1 MPYFCKE
8 VCFTDKTFVKAF
20 YMNVLKFILKLL
32 AIAVVAVLVLMLTCD
47 YLVTSNAKG
56 KLYDDVEEIPYR
68 EVGLLLGTTPQT
80 RIGRVVNRFFVFR
93 IDAAE
98 KLYKAGKIS
107 AILISG
113 DEDSLDG
120 VNEVESMKEA
130 LMARGIPEHAIML
143 DGKGF
148 RTLESIVRAKL
159 VFNLQSFTLISQK
172 FHNERALYQ
181 ASHLD
186 LDFND
191 PIAFNAESPRS
202 AMALIT
208 YAREYLARVK
218 LFMDLIDNAPAFQ

>member
-1 MPYFCKE
+1 MKLFK
-8 VCFTDKTFVKAF
+8 
-20 YMNVLKFILKLL
+20 LILKLGTIAL
-32 AIAVVAVLVLMLTCD
+32 AAIIILVLVCD

-56 KLYDDVEEIPYR
+56 KLYDDVEAIPYR

-107 AILISG
+107 TILISG

-120 VNEVESMKEA
+120 VNEVVSMKEA
-130 LMARGIPEHAIML
+130 LMARGIPEYAIIL

-159 VFNLQSFTLISQK
+159 VFDLQSFTLISQK

-181 ASHLD
+181 ANHLD
-186 LDFND
+186 LDIKD
-191 PIAFNAESPRS
+191 PIAFNAESPHS

-218 LFMDLIDNAPAFQ
+218 LFLDIIRNGS

>member
-1 MPYFCKE
+1 
-8 VCFTDKTFVKAF
+8 
-20 YMNVLKFILKLL
+20 MNVLKTILKFV
-32 AIAVVAVLVLMLTCD
+32 AIAFVAVLLMVLTCD

-68 EVGLLLGTTPQT
+68 DVGLLLGTTPQT
-80 RIGRVVNRFFVFR
+80 RIGRLVNRFFVFR

-98 KLYKAGKIS
+98 KLYKAGKVS
-107 AILISG
+107 TILISG

-120 VNEVESMKEA
+120 VNEVVSMKEA
-130 LMARGIPEHAIML
+130 LMARGVPESAIIL
-143 DGKGF
+143 DGQGF
-148 RTLESIVRAKL
+148 RTMASIGRANKVYGL
-159 VFNLQSFTLISQK
+159 KTFTVISQK

-181 ASHLD
+181 AEHID
-186 LDFND
+186 IDIND

-218 LFMDLIDNAPAFQ
+218 LFMDILF

>member
-1 MPYFCKE
+1 MRFL
-8 VCFTDKTFVKAF
+8 KT
-20 YMNVLKFILKLL
+20 ILKILVIAFA
-32 AIAVVAVLVLMLTCD
+32 AIIILVLTCD

-56 KLYDDVEEIPYR
+56 KLYDDVEAIPYR

-107 AILISG
+107 TILISG

-130 LMARGIPEHAIML
+130 LMVRGIPEHAIML

-148 RTLESIVRAKL
+148 RTLESIVRANK
-159 VFNLQSFTLISQK
+159 VFDLQSFTLISQK

-181 ASHLD
+181 ANHLD
-186 LDFND
+186 LDIKD

-218 LFMDLIDNAPAFQ
+218 LFLDIFMNGS